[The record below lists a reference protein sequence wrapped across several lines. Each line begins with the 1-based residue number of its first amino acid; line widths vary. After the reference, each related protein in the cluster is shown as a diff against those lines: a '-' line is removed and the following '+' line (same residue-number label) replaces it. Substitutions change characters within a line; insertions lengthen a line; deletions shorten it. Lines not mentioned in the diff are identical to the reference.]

1 MVNVMDDGVDE
12 NYASY
17 LLNLNDG
24 MNDYY
29 TLNDQTSLANINPS
43 ESKQVPRSG
52 ENIVT
57 V

>member
-1 MVNVMDDGVDE
+1 MVNVMDDKVDE

-24 MNDYY
+24 MNNYY
-29 TLNDQTSLANINPS
+29 TLNDQTSLTTINPS